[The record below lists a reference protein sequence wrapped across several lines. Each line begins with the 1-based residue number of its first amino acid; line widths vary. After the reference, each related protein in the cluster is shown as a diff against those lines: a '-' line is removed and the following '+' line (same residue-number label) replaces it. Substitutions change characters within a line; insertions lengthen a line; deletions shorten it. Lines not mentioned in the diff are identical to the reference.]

1 MPLPEI
7 PENEHERLQALRSYE
22 ILDSERDDR
31 FDDIVMLARQAADT
45 PVAFVSLLDANRQ
58 WFKSCNGLDVDQT
71 PREVAFC
78 AHAILSPEPFVV
90 EDASVDPRVRD
101 NPRVTGEPGIR
112 FYTGIPLLD
121 SKGFALGTLCVLD
134 FVPRKIS
141 EEVLSTLKILAR
153 QVVSLIELHRA
164 LSQEHR
170 YLTESEEA
178 RREAQRANKA
188 KTTFLANMS
197 HEIRTPITSIMGLA
211 EILTSEEDFSP
222 FDSAQASQMILS
234 SARYL
239 LEIINNLLDLSKI
252 DSGKFGLEIRECSI
266 FEIIR
271 DVEAIVDLKAIEK
284 KLLFLIDFEYPL
296 PKTVETDNV
305 RLKQV
310 LVNLCNNALKFTE
323 NGTVK
328 LSVACQPDEELLTI
342 TVEDTGIG
350 MTPEETSKLFQPFQ
364 QANKTITRRF
374 GGTGLGL
381 SISKSIVEQ
390 LGGRIELSSTK
401 DVGTTF
407 QIFLP
412 TGELSHIEL
421 LNENP
426 LLPHLEDDI
435 DSKRYHGRVLVV
447 EDEPLNLK
455 LIRHILE
462 KVGLQVTSSSDGNDA
477 VSCAVN
483 GDFDLILMDMH
494 LPSLDG
500 ISATKA
506 IRQRGVFS
514 PIVALTASQDRS
526 EIESFFEAGCEE
538 YVPKP
543 FERSQLYQCIQK
555 YFEFEKVETS
565 EDGAAQRSALPN
577 NEQYAE
583 LVLSYLKKLHS
594 RLSAIE
600 EAFTFEDWETL
611 RERAHSL
618 GGAGLFGF
626 PKISLLA
633 RLLEEQSVRRDGRT
647 CRETIRRLQREIKGT
662 SGQKSAEV

>member
-600 EAFTFEDWETL
+600 EAFTFEDWESL